1 MAIRSRNEDHLLPY
15 NEGTHL
21 GVQMVEHLIL
31 VKGRGTGLRPEAF
44 LEGMFTS
51 RSWHSHGPSPR

>member
-1 MAIRSRNEDHLLPY
+1 LPC

-21 GVQMVEHLIL
+21 GVQMVEHLML
-31 VKGRGTGLRPEAF
+31 VKGSGTSLRPEVL

-51 RSWHSHGPSPR
+51 

>member
-1 MAIRSRNEDHLLPY
+1 MDIRRGNEDHLLLRNEDHLLLR

-31 VKGRGTGLRPEAF
+31 VKGSGTGLRPEAF

-51 RSWHSHGPSPR
+51 